1 MLGKLTVKN
10 FALIENVTIDFKD
23 GFTVITGE
31 TGSGKSILLGA
42 LRLILGERAD
52 YSVIRNE
59 KEKTIVEAIF
69 QFKDK
74 KLARLFD
81 VLDLDFDDETIIRR
95 EISSAG
101 KSRAFINDT
110 PVQLSILKQVAQ
122 ELVYI
127 HSQHHT
133 LELKD
138 EYFQRNILD
147 VTGGVSVILSEY
159 QQEFFRWKKLKK
171 DFERLEKRKAESLLN
186 QEFNSFQLD
195 ELSRLKLDEK
205 DYTVIEQNVNRAEE
219 FEDIQRGYQLIA
231 ETINSEGGVAE
242 KLGQLK
248 RSIIVKDQSL
258 NELIERVNSALIE
271 LDDIAVTALDGNA
284 ELDVDP
290 QNVAELISDM
300 NAYNSAL
307 RKHAKQSQ
315 EELIALY
322 NDLKQEVNHTS
333 SIDDSIKN
341 LQVEIEQLEKSLR
354 IKASEISRKRK
365 NSAQLTEKKV
375 VELLF
380 DLKMPSTSLE
390 FVIEKLDEL
399 NEFGQDKV
407 TLYFQPN
414 KGMKKTK
421 IEKSASGGEL
431 SRLMLV
437 IQYILSSQQELPTLI
452 FDEIDTGV
460 SGEVATKIGAHLS
473 KMGEQMQLIAITH
486 LPQVASKGE
495 FHIRVFKKEENNETK
510 TFLKSLSKDERVEE
524 IAKLMSGERVNQA
537 ALENAQNLLEE

>member
-1 MLGKLTVKN
+1 MLSKLTVKN
-10 FALIENVTIDFKD
+10 FALIENATIDFND

-42 LRLILGERAD
+42 LSLILGERAD

-74 KLARLFD
+74 KLAALFGK
-81 VLDLDFDDETIIRR
+81 LDLDFDEETIIRR
-95 EISSAG
+95 EIRAKG
-101 KSRAFINDT
+101 KSRTFINDT
-110 PVQLSILKQVAQ
+110 PVQLSVLKQVAQ

-138 EYFQRNILD
+138 EHFQRNILD
-147 VTGGVSVILSEY
+147 VTGGIGKSLSLY

-171 DFERLEKRKAESLLN
+171 DVEVLEKKKAESILN
-186 QEFNSFQLD
+186 QEFNAFQLD
-195 ELSRLKLDEK
+195 ELSRLKLHEK
-205 DYTVIEQNVNRAEE
+205 DYAVIEQNVNRAEE
-219 FEDIQRGYQLIA
+219 FEDIQRGYQLIK
-231 ETINSEGGVAE
+231 ETINGEGGVVD

-248 RSIIVKDQSL
+248 RTIIVKDPQL
-258 NELIERVNSALIE
+258 NELIERVNSSLIE
-271 LDDIAVTALDGNA
+271 LDDIASSAEDGNA

-290 QNVAELISDM
+290 QNVAELVSDI
-300 NAYNSAL
+300 NAFNSAL
-307 RKHAKQSQ
+307 RKHGKQSQ

-322 NDLKQEVNHTS
+322 NNLKQDVHDTS
-333 SIDDSIKN
+333 SIDDRIKD
-341 LQVEIEQLEKSLR
+341 LEVEITQIEKSLL
-354 IKASEISRKRK
+354 IKASDISSKRKRA
-365 NSAQLTEKKV
+365 AQLTEKEV

-399 NEFGQDKV
+399 SEFGQDRV

-421 IEKSASGGEL
+421 IDKSASGGEL

-437 IQYILSSQQELPTLI
+437 IQYILSSQQDLPTLI

-495 FHIRVFKKEENNETK
+495 FHIRVLKKEENNETK
-510 TFLKSLSKDERVEE
+510 TFLKSLSKNERIEE

-537 ALENAQNLLEE
+537 ALENALNLLEE